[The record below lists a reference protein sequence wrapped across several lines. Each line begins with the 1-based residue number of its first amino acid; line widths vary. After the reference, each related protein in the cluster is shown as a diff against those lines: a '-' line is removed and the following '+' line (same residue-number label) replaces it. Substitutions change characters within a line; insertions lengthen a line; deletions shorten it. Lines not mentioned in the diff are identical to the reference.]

1 MNNEETHLITYY
13 NSPTTDLNIEM
24 LEYIEKT
31 FKNYIICGDSN
42 SKNKAF
48 GCKENNK
55 NGNSLI
61 DFISNNNAIILNNK
75 EPTFFRDYINY
86 TEILDLLISS
96 IGSYR
101 NIKNFEVCI
110 EIDLFSGHYP
120 IKIDLLVKI
129 NNSNKNVNSQ
139 IKIMPEFD
147 YSRPNWKKFKDDLE
161 KIQTSN
167 IMKSKNIE
175 EIIKLVVDNIIL
187 AAKTCIPKK
196 RENKAKRLKIPK
208 YLRKLI
214 IHRRYLNKN

>member
-31 FKNYIICGDSN
+31 FINYIICGDSN

-61 DFISNNNAIILNNK
+61 DFISNNNGIILNNK

-96 IGSYR
+96 IVSYR

-110 EIDLFSGHYP
+110 EIDLFSGQYP

-129 NNSNKNVNSQ
+129 NFFHTRAQRRKSERQHNQRNSRHNSLTDS
-139 IKIMPEFD
+139 ETE
-147 YSRPNWKKFKDDLE
+147 KFKAETLRYYYEDY
-161 KIQTSN
+161 ISN
-167 IMKSKNIE
+167 SE
-175 EIIKLVVDNIIL
+175 LG
-187 AAKTCIPKK
+187 
-196 RENKAKRLKIPK
+196 
-208 YLRKLI
+208 
-214 IHRRYLNKN
+214 